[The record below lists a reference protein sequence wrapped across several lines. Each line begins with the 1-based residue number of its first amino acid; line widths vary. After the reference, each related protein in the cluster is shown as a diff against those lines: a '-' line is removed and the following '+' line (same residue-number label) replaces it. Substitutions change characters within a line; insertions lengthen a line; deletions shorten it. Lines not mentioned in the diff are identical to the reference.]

1 MSRFTVLLLALALA
15 LALAFVSGWLFS
27 NEVPAPAFD
36 NVALAMWIACGGV
49 AVIASLMVSAR
60 G

>member
-1 MSRFTVLLLALALA
+1 MSRFTVMLMA

-27 NEVPAPAFD
+27 NEVPAPSFD

>member
-1 MSRFTVLLLALALA
+1 MNRFTVMLGA

-27 NEVPAPAFD
+27 NEVQAPSFD

-49 AVIASLMVSAR
+49 AVISALMVSAGGR

>member
-1 MSRFTVLLLALALA
+1 MNRFTVMLMALG
-15 LALAFVSGWLFS
+15 LAFLSGWLFS
-27 NEVPAPAFD
+27 NEVPAPSFD

-49 AVIASLMVSAR
+49 ALISAMMVSAR